1 VFLAACSI
9 KLTFLKNPEM
19 RRSNSLF
26 YLIFTIILVFQ
37 VANGFAESRENV
49 ATVKTHFGSFP
60 LPIPTLRLPD
70 HPASPLV
77 TVPDAVFPELPDWHY
92 SRFIP
97 EDPSWLDSAGK
108 FYKEGLV
115 YLFRGD
121 LNVAF
126 KRFQSV
132 TDNYPET
139 PWFAPSL
146 FWQAQILSK
155 RKEYVPAG
163 KILTVFLDSLKQGKS
178 SERYIDFQ
186 NFSRYTLAWLAL
198 KQKKYNEALEIIEKN
213 KEVISVKK
221 IRVQL
226 LFLKY
231 LIHVQLKQSDL
242 IFEVIDDLIQLFP
255 YDFEHVV
262 RLAEFYFVENRWQEL
277 ADLVEAQAREQ
288 VFYNDPRMEH
298 FLWLGVAAEMR
309 LKHWNKAK
317 KRLQSLEKFGVRSPD
332 KLALAYLR
340 LNLYTNQTESSWR
353 NWFKIQDD
361 IVREKALRELIHH
374 AVKTEEFLFLIKKQ
388 PDLKSVTQYW
398 REWQGE
404 LELIYAYLYLR
415 QGQIKKAKQFL
426 LWAQNNLKQESNQV
440 PLIVKE
446 ESLYLGTV
454 IELLL
459 KDHQKALQHLKQLLA
474 EYAGSE
480 RQSDYYFWYGVLLYE
495 LEKSYLQTIMA
506 MRQVDREGERDDDR
520 LFLLGK
526 VNHDQ
531 QKWRA
536 VISAFAK
543 LQKLH
548 PGSQFLEEG
557 LYLQAQA
564 FFELKQY
571 NSGLEILNELQNT
584 FGQLK
589 KPVRAVHLRVQIL
602 VAMQRYEQADDV
614 LQRMIEENSD
624 FSLIKLRVEV
634 LKYIKDPR
642 RILIVTGFG
651 LELSTNKDQ
660 GFLYFHR
667 ANALFDTKK
676 YEEANTYYTLALKNP
691 PKDTRRVINY
701 RILKIQYELGR
712 IPELL
717 QGADLFLKV
726 SRDDFY
732 SYEILHMLSNY
743 FLEKKQREKA
753 FSYLKQLVANY
764 KKSVRKVELAPEK
777 RLEQIV
783 LIGQLYNELTN
794 YELAER
800 WLNQALKSMETVEEG
815 RKKWQLHIFK
825 EKGFTL
831 YKLGK
836 HRQALAASLKVL
848 YLDRSLSN
856 QQRYDL
862 NLRIASSYVQLKRT
876 KEARSIYLKMQ
887 KIFKDTVR
895 QKEIEKLLRSLMN
908 QK

>member
-1 VFLAACSI
+1 
-9 KLTFLKNPEM
+9 M

-37 VANGFAESRENV
+37 VASGFAESRENV
-49 ATVKTHFGSFP
+49 ATVRTHSGSFP
-60 LPIPTLRLPD
+60 LPIPTLRLPS
-70 HPASPLV
+70 HPVTPLV

-108 FYKEGLV
+108 FYKEGLI

-221 IRVQL
+221 IRIQL

-426 LWAQNNLKQESNQV
+426 LWAQNNLKQESNQL

-459 KDHQKALQHLKQLLA
+459 KDHQKALQHLKQLLTV
-474 EYAGSE
+474 YAGSE

-589 KPVRAVHLRVQIL
+589 KAVRAVHLRVQIL

-642 RILIVTGFG
+642 RILSVTGVG
-651 LELSTNKDQ
+651 LELSTSKDQ

-701 RILKIQYELGR
+701 RILKIQYELGH

-743 FLEKKQREKA
+743 FLGKKQREKA

-825 EKGFTL
+825 EKGFAL

-887 KIFKDTVR
+887 KRFKDTVR

-908 QK
+908 Q

>member
-1 VFLAACSI
+1 
-9 KLTFLKNPEM
+9 M

-37 VANGFAESRENV
+37 VASGFAESRENV
-49 ATVKTHFGSFP
+49 ATVKTHSGSFP
-60 LPIPTLRLPD
+60 LPIPTLRLPS
-70 HPASPLV
+70 HPVTPLV

-108 FYKEGLV
+108 FYKEGLI

-163 KILTVFLDSLKQGKS
+163 KILTVFLDSLKQGKN

-277 ADLVEAQAREQ
+277 ADLVEAKAREQ

-589 KPVRAVHLRVQIL
+589 KAVRAVHLRVQIL

-642 RILIVTGFG
+642 RILSVTGVG

-825 EKGFTL
+825 EKGFAL

-887 KIFKDTVR
+887 KRFKDTVR

-908 QK
+908 Q

>member
-1 VFLAACSI
+1 
-9 KLTFLKNPEM
+9 M

-37 VANGFAESRENV
+37 VASGFAESRENV
-49 ATVKTHFGSFP
+49 ATVKTHSGSFP

-70 HPASPLV
+70 HPGSPLV

-221 IRVQL
+221 IRIQL

-317 KRLQSLEKFGVRSPD
+317 KRLQSLEKFGVHSPD

-388 PDLKSVTQYW
+388 PELKSVTQYW

-642 RILIVTGFG
+642 RILSVTGVG
-651 LELSTNKDQ
+651 LELSTSKDQ

-825 EKGFTL
+825 EKGFAL

-887 KIFKDTVR
+887 KKFKDTVR

-908 QK
+908 Q

>member
-1 VFLAACSI
+1 
-9 KLTFLKNPEM
+9 M

-37 VANGFAESRENV
+37 VAIGFAESRENV
-49 ATVKTHFGSFP
+49 ATVKTHSGSFP

-155 RKEYVPAG
+155 RKEYVTAG

-221 IRVQL
+221 IRIQL

-277 ADLVEAQAREQ
+277 ADLVEAQVREQ

-388 PDLKSVTQYW
+388 PELKSVTQYW

-426 LWAQNNLKQESNQV
+426 LWAQNNLKQESNHV

-642 RILIVTGFG
+642 RILSVTGVG

-717 QGADLFLKV
+717 QGADRFLKV

-825 EKGFTL
+825 EKGFAL

-908 QK
+908 Q

>member
-1 VFLAACSI
+1 
-9 KLTFLKNPEM
+9 M
-19 RRSNSLF
+19 RRSNFLF

-37 VANGFAESRENV
+37 VASGFAESRENV
-49 ATVKTHFGSFP
+49 ATVKTHSGSFP
-60 LPIPTLRLPD
+60 LPIPTLRLPS
-70 HPASPLV
+70 HPVTPLV

-155 RKEYVPAG
+155 RKEYVTAG

-221 IRVQL
+221 IRIQL

-277 ADLVEAQAREQ
+277 ADLVEAKARER

-388 PDLKSVTQYW
+388 PELKSVTQYW

-415 QGQIKKAKQFL
+415 KGQIKKAKQFL

-589 KPVRAVHLRVQIL
+589 KAVRAVHLRVQIL

-642 RILIVTGFG
+642 RILSVTGVG

-825 EKGFTL
+825 EKGFAL

-908 QK
+908 Q

>member
-1 VFLAACSI
+1 
-9 KLTFLKNPEM
+9 M

-37 VANGFAESRENV
+37 VASGFAESQENV
-49 ATVKTHFGSFP
+49 ATVKTHSGSFP
-60 LPIPTLRLPD
+60 IPIPTLRLPS
-70 HPASPLV
+70 HPVTPLV

-221 IRVQL
+221 IRIQL

-317 KRLQSLEKFGVRSPD
+317 KRLQSLEKFGVHSPD

-388 PDLKSVTQYW
+388 PELKSVTQYW

-642 RILIVTGFG
+642 RILSVTGVG

-825 EKGFTL
+825 EKGFAL

-887 KIFKDTVR
+887 KIFKDTVS

-908 QK
+908 Q

>member
-1 VFLAACSI
+1 
-9 KLTFLKNPEM
+9 M

-37 VANGFAESRENV
+37 VASGFAESRENV
-49 ATVKTHFGSFP
+49 ATVKTHSGSFP
-60 LPIPTLRLPD
+60 LPIPTLRLPS
-70 HPASPLV
+70 HPVTPLV

-221 IRVQL
+221 IRIQL

-277 ADLVEAQAREQ
+277 ADLVEAKARER

-536 VISAFAK
+536 AIPAFAK

-589 KPVRAVHLRVQIL
+589 KAVRAVHLRVQIL

-642 RILIVTGFG
+642 RILSVTGVG

-825 EKGFTL
+825 EKGFAL

-908 QK
+908 Q

>member
-1 VFLAACSI
+1 
-9 KLTFLKNPEM
+9 M

-37 VANGFAESRENV
+37 VASGFAESRENV
-49 ATVKTHFGSFP
+49 ATVKTHSGSFP

-221 IRVQL
+221 IRIQL

-388 PDLKSVTQYW
+388 PELKSVTQYW

-642 RILIVTGFG
+642 RILSVTGVG

-825 EKGFTL
+825 EKGFAL

-887 KIFKDTVR
+887 KRFKDTVR

-908 QK
+908 Q

>member
-1 VFLAACSI
+1 
-9 KLTFLKNPEM
+9 M

-37 VANGFAESRENV
+37 VPSGFAESRENV
-49 ATVKTHFGSFP
+49 ATVKTHSGSFP
-60 LPIPTLRLPD
+60 LPIPTLRLPS
-70 HPASPLV
+70 HPVTPLV

-121 LNVAF
+121 LNVSF

-221 IRVQL
+221 IRIQL

-332 KLALAYLR
+332 KIALAYLR
-340 LNLYTNQTESSWR
+340 LNLYTNQIESSWR

-388 PDLKSVTQYW
+388 PELKSVTQYW

-642 RILIVTGFG
+642 RILSVTGVG

-825 EKGFTL
+825 EKGFAL

-887 KIFKDTVR
+887 KKFKDTVR

-908 QK
+908 Q

>member
-1 VFLAACSI
+1 
-9 KLTFLKNPEM
+9 
-19 RRSNSLF
+19 
-26 YLIFTIILVFQ
+26 LVFQ
-37 VANGFAESRENV
+37 VASGFAESRENV
-49 ATVKTHFGSFP
+49 ATVKTHSGSFP
-60 LPIPTLRLPD
+60 LPIPTLRLPS
-70 HPASPLV
+70 HPVTPLV

-121 LNVAF
+121 LNVSF

-221 IRVQL
+221 IRIQL

-317 KRLQSLEKFGVRSPD
+317 IRLQSLEKFGVRSPD
-332 KLALAYLR
+332 KIALAYLR
-340 LNLYTNQTESSWR
+340 LNLYTNQIESSWR

-388 PDLKSVTQYW
+388 PELKSVTQYW

-642 RILIVTGFG
+642 RILSVTGVG

-825 EKGFTL
+825 EKGFAL

-908 QK
+908 Q

>member
-1 VFLAACSI
+1 
-9 KLTFLKNPEM
+9 M

-37 VANGFAESRENV
+37 VASGFAESRENV
-49 ATVKTHFGSFP
+49 ATVKTHSGSFP

-221 IRVQL
+221 IRIQL

-642 RILIVTGFG
+642 RILSVTGVG
-651 LELSTNKDQ
+651 LELSTSKDQ

-825 EKGFTL
+825 EKGFAL

-908 QK
+908 Q

>member
-1 VFLAACSI
+1 
-9 KLTFLKNPEM
+9 M

-37 VANGFAESRENV
+37 VASGFAESRENV
-49 ATVKTHFGSFP
+49 ATVKTHSGSFP
-60 LPIPTLRLPD
+60 LPIPTLRLSS
-70 HPASPLV
+70 HPVTPLV

-108 FYKEGLV
+108 FYKEGLI

-163 KILTVFLDSLKQGKS
+163 KILTVFLDSLKQGKN

-277 ADLVEAQAREQ
+277 ADLVEAKAREQ

-317 KRLQSLEKFGVRSPD
+317 KRLQFLEKFGVRSPD

-426 LWAQNNLKQESNQV
+426 LWAQNNLKQESNQL

-589 KPVRAVHLRVQIL
+589 KAVRAVHLRVQIL

-642 RILIVTGFG
+642 RILSVTGVG

-764 KKSVRKVELAPEK
+764 KKSVRKVELTPEK

-825 EKGFTL
+825 EKGFAL

-887 KIFKDTVR
+887 KRFKDTVR

-908 QK
+908 Q

>member
-1 VFLAACSI
+1 
-9 KLTFLKNPEM
+9 M

-37 VANGFAESRENV
+37 VASGFAESRENV
-49 ATVKTHFGSFP
+49 ATVKTHSGSFP
-60 LPIPTLRLPD
+60 LPIPTLRLPS
-70 HPASPLV
+70 HPVTPLV

-221 IRVQL
+221 IRIQL

-332 KLALAYLR
+332 KIALAYLR
-340 LNLYTNQTESSWR
+340 LNLYTNQIESSWR

-589 KPVRAVHLRVQIL
+589 KAVRAVHLRVQIL

-642 RILIVTGFG
+642 RILSVTGVG
-651 LELSTNKDQ
+651 LELSTSKDQ

-825 EKGFTL
+825 EKGFAL

-908 QK
+908 Q

>member
-1 VFLAACSI
+1 
-9 KLTFLKNPEM
+9 M

-37 VANGFAESRENV
+37 VASGFAESRENV
-49 ATVKTHFGSFP
+49 ATVKTHSGSFP
-60 LPIPTLRLPD
+60 LPIPTLRLPS
-70 HPASPLV
+70 HPVTPLV

-221 IRVQL
+221 IRIQL

-332 KLALAYLR
+332 KIALAYLR
-340 LNLYTNQTESSWR
+340 LNLYTNQIESSWR

-388 PDLKSVTQYW
+388 PELKSVTQYW

-642 RILIVTGFG
+642 RILSVTGVG

-825 EKGFTL
+825 EKGFAL

-887 KIFKDTVR
+887 KKFKDTVR

-908 QK
+908 Q

>member
-1 VFLAACSI
+1 
-9 KLTFLKNPEM
+9 M

-37 VANGFAESRENV
+37 VASGFAESRENV
-49 ATVKTHFGSFP
+49 ATVKTHSGSFP

-221 IRVQL
+221 IRIQL

-262 RLAEFYFVENRWQEL
+262 RLAEFYFVETRWQEL
-277 ADLVEAQAREQ
+277 ADLVEAQAQEQ

-388 PDLKSVTQYW
+388 PELKSVTQYW

-642 RILIVTGFG
+642 RILSVTGVG
-651 LELSTNKDQ
+651 LGLSTNKDQ

-825 EKGFTL
+825 EKGFAL

-908 QK
+908 Q

>member
-1 VFLAACSI
+1 
-9 KLTFLKNPEM
+9 M

-37 VANGFAESRENV
+37 VASGFAESRENV
-49 ATVKTHFGSFP
+49 ATVETHSGSFP
-60 LPIPTLRLPD
+60 LPIPSLRLPD

-132 TDNYPET
+132 IDNYPET

-221 IRVQL
+221 IRIQL

-255 YDFEHVV
+255 YEFENVV
-262 RLAEFYFVENRWQEL
+262 RLAEFYFVETRWQEL
-277 ADLVEAQAREQ
+277 ADLVETQAQEQ
-288 VFYNDPRMEH
+288 IFYNDPRMEH
-298 FLWLGVAAEMR
+298 FLWMGVVAEMR

-317 KRLQSLEKFGVRSPD
+317 KRLQSLEKFGVRSLD

-374 AVKTEEFLFLIKKQ
+374 AVKTEEFHFLIKKQ
-388 PDLKSVTQYW
+388 PELKSVTQYW

-426 LWAQNNLKQESNQV
+426 LWAQNNLKQESNKV

-474 EYAGSE
+474 VYAGSE

-557 LYLQAQA
+557 LYLHAQA
-564 FFELKQY
+564 CFELKQY
-571 NSGLEILNELQNT
+571 NSGLEKLNELQNT
-584 FGQLK
+584 FSQLK
-589 KPVRAVHLRVQIL
+589 KHVRAVHLRVQIL
-602 VAMQRYEQADDV
+602 VAMQRYEQADVV

-642 RILIVTGFG
+642 RILSVTGDG
-651 LELSTNKDQ
+651 LELSTSKDQ

-667 ANALFDTKK
+667 ANALFDMKK

-717 QGADLFLKV
+717 QGADLFFKV

-764 KKSVRKVELAPEK
+764 KKSVRKLELAPEK

-815 RKKWQLHIFK
+815 RKRWQLHIFK
-825 EKGFTL
+825 EKGFAL

-908 QK
+908 Q

>member
-1 VFLAACSI
+1 
-9 KLTFLKNPEM
+9 M
-19 RRSNSLF
+19 RRSNFLF

-37 VANGFAESRENV
+37 VASGFAESRENV
-49 ATVKTHFGSFP
+49 ATVKTHSGSFP
-60 LPIPTLRLPD
+60 LPIPTLRLPS
-70 HPASPLV
+70 HPVTPLV

-108 FYKEGLV
+108 FYKEGLI

-139 PWFAPSL
+139 SWFAPSL
-146 FWQAQILSK
+146 FWKAQILSK

-163 KILTVFLDSLKQGKS
+163 KILTVFLDSLKQSKS

-186 NFSRYTLAWLAL
+186 NISRYTLAWLAM

-213 KEVISVKK
+213 KEVISAKK
-221 IRVQL
+221 IRIQL

-231 LIHVQLKQSDL
+231 LIHVQLKQGDL

-277 ADLVEAQAREQ
+277 ADLVEAKAREQ

-340 LNLYTNQTESSWR
+340 LNLYTNQTESSWM

-388 PDLKSVTQYW
+388 PELKSVTQYW

-584 FGQLK
+584 FVQLK

-642 RILIVTGFG
+642 RILSVTGVG
-651 LELSTNKDQ
+651 LKLSTSKDQ

-794 YELAER
+794 YESAER
-800 WLNQALKSMETVEEG
+800 WLNQALKSMETVEGG

-887 KIFKDTVR
+887 KKFKDTVR

-908 QK
+908 Q

>member
-1 VFLAACSI
+1 
-9 KLTFLKNPEM
+9 M

-37 VANGFAESRENV
+37 VASGFAESRENV
-49 ATVKTHFGSFP
+49 ATVKTHSGSFP
-60 LPIPTLRLPD
+60 LPIPTLRLSS
-70 HPASPLV
+70 HPVTPLV

-108 FYKEGLV
+108 FYKEGLI

-163 KILTVFLDSLKQGKS
+163 KILTVFLDSLKQGKN

-277 ADLVEAQAREQ
+277 ADLVEAKAREQ

-426 LWAQNNLKQESNQV
+426 LWAQNNLKQESNQL

-589 KPVRAVHLRVQIL
+589 KAVRAVHLRVQIL

-642 RILIVTGFG
+642 RILSVTGVG

-764 KKSVRKVELAPEK
+764 KKSVRKVELTPEK

-825 EKGFTL
+825 EKGFAL

-887 KIFKDTVR
+887 KRFKDTVR

-908 QK
+908 Q

>member
-1 VFLAACSI
+1 
-9 KLTFLKNPEM
+9 
-19 RRSNSLF
+19 
-26 YLIFTIILVFQ
+26 
-37 VANGFAESRENV
+37 
-49 ATVKTHFGSFP
+49 
-60 LPIPTLRLPD
+60 
-70 HPASPLV
+70 LV

-108 FYKEGLV
+108 FYKEGLI

-163 KILTVFLDSLKQGKS
+163 KILTVFLDSLKQGKN

-277 ADLVEAQAREQ
+277 ADLVEAKAREQ

-614 LQRMIEENSD
+614 LRRMIEENSD

-642 RILIVTGFG
+642 RILSVTGVG

-825 EKGFTL
+825 EKGFAL

-887 KIFKDTVR
+887 KRFKDTVR

-908 QK
+908 Q

>member
-1 VFLAACSI
+1 
-9 KLTFLKNPEM
+9 M

-37 VANGFAESRENV
+37 VASGFAESRENV
-49 ATVKTHFGSFP
+49 ATVKTHSGSFP

-70 HPASPLV
+70 HPGSPLV

-132 TDNYPET
+132 IDNYPET

-221 IRVQL
+221 IRIQL

-388 PDLKSVTQYW
+388 PELKSVTQYW

-642 RILIVTGFG
+642 RILSVTGVG
-651 LELSTNKDQ
+651 LELSTSKDQ

-825 EKGFTL
+825 EKGFAL

-908 QK
+908 Q

>member
-1 VFLAACSI
+1 
-9 KLTFLKNPEM
+9 M

-37 VANGFAESRENV
+37 VASGFAESRENV
-49 ATVKTHFGSFP
+49 ATVKTHSGSFP
-60 LPIPTLRLPD
+60 LPIPTLRLPS
-70 HPASPLV
+70 HPVTPLV

-108 FYKEGLV
+108 FYKEGLI

-221 IRVQL
+221 IRIQL

-332 KLALAYLR
+332 KIALAYLR
-340 LNLYTNQTESSWR
+340 LNLYTNQIESSWR

-388 PDLKSVTQYW
+388 PELKSVTQYW

-642 RILIVTGFG
+642 RILSVTGVG

-825 EKGFTL
+825 EKGFAL

-908 QK
+908 Q

>member
-1 VFLAACSI
+1 LAKA
-9 KLTFLKNPEM
+9 
-19 RRSNSLF
+19 
-26 YLIFTIILVFQ
+26 YY
-37 VANGFAESRENV
+37 
-49 ATVKTHFGSFP
+49 
-60 LPIPTLRLPD
+60 
-70 HPASPLV
+70 
-77 TVPDAVFPELPDWHY
+77 Y

-108 FYKEGLV
+108 FYKEGLI

-163 KILTVFLDSLKQGKS
+163 KILTVFLDSLKQGKN

-332 KLALAYLR
+332 KIALAYLR
-340 LNLYTNQTESSWR
+340 LNLYTNQIESSWR

-426 LWAQNNLKQESNQV
+426 LWAQNNLKQESNQE

-614 LQRMIEENSD
+614 LQRKIEENSD

-642 RILIVTGFG
+642 RILSVTGVG
-651 LELSTNKDQ
+651 LELSTSKDQ

-701 RILKIQYELGR
+701 RILIIQYELGL

-825 EKGFTL
+825 EKGFAL
-831 YKLGK
+831 NKLGK

-908 QK
+908 Q

>member
-1 VFLAACSI
+1 
-9 KLTFLKNPEM
+9 M
-19 RRSNSLF
+19 RRSYSLF

-37 VANGFAESRENV
+37 VASGFAESRVNV
-49 ATVKTHFGSFP
+49 ATVKTHSGLFP

-70 HPASPLV
+70 LREFPLV

-146 FWQAQILSK
+146 FWKAQILSK

-163 KILTVFLDSLKQGKS
+163 KILTVFLDSLKQSKS
-178 SERYIDFQ
+178 SERYIEFQ
-186 NFSRYTLAWLAL
+186 NFSRYTLAWLAM

-213 KEVISVKK
+213 KEVISAKK
-221 IRVQL
+221 IRIQL

-231 LIHVQLKQSDL
+231 LIHVQLKQGDL

-340 LNLYTNQTESSWR
+340 LNLYTNQTESSWM

-374 AVKTEEFLFLIKKQ
+374 AVKTEEFLFLIQKQ
-388 PDLKSVTQYW
+388 PELKSFTQYW

-426 LWAQNNLKQESNQV
+426 LWAQNNLKQESNHA

-459 KDHQKALQHLKQLLA
+459 KDHQKALQNLKQLLA
-474 EYAGSE
+474 EYAGSD

-531 QKWRA
+531 KKWKA

-557 LYLQAQA
+557 FYLLAQA
-564 FFELKQY
+564 FFKLKQY

-614 LQRMIEENSD
+614 LLRMIEENSD

-642 RILIVTGFG
+642 RILSVTGVG
-651 LELSTNKDQ
+651 LKLSTSKDQ

-691 PKDTRRVINY
+691 PKNTRRVINY
-701 RILKIQYELGR
+701 RLLKIQYELGR

-800 WLNQALKSMETVEEG
+800 WLNQALKSMETVEGG

-876 KEARSIYLKMQ
+876 KEAMSIYLKMQ

-908 QK
+908 QQ

>member
-1 VFLAACSI
+1 
-9 KLTFLKNPEM
+9 M

-37 VANGFAESRENV
+37 VASGFAESRENV
-49 ATVKTHFGSFP
+49 ATVKTHSGSFP
-60 LPIPTLRLPD
+60 LPIPTLRLPS
-70 HPASPLV
+70 HPVTPLV

-108 FYKEGLV
+108 FYKEGLI

-163 KILTVFLDSLKQGKS
+163 KILTVFLDSLKQGKN

-277 ADLVEAQAREQ
+277 ADLVEAKAREQ

-317 KRLQSLEKFGVRSPD
+317 KRLQFLEKFGVRSPD

-426 LWAQNNLKQESNQV
+426 LWAQNNLKQESNQL

-589 KPVRAVHLRVQIL
+589 KAVRAVHLRVQIL

-642 RILIVTGFG
+642 RILSVTGVG

-825 EKGFTL
+825 EKGFAL

-887 KIFKDTVR
+887 KRFKDTVR

-908 QK
+908 Q

>member
-1 VFLAACSI
+1 
-9 KLTFLKNPEM
+9 M

-37 VANGFAESRENV
+37 VASGFAESRENV
-49 ATVKTHFGSFP
+49 ATVKTHSGSFP
-60 LPIPTLRLPD
+60 LPIPTLRLPS
-70 HPASPLV
+70 HPVTPLV

-221 IRVQL
+221 IRIQL

-388 PDLKSVTQYW
+388 PELKSVTQYW

-415 QGQIKKAKQFL
+415 QGQIKKANQFL

-459 KDHQKALQHLKQLLA
+459 KDHQKALQYLKQLLA

-589 KPVRAVHLRVQIL
+589 KAVRAVHLRVQIL

-642 RILIVTGFG
+642 RILSVTGVG

-825 EKGFTL
+825 EKGFAL

-908 QK
+908 Q

>member
-1 VFLAACSI
+1 
-9 KLTFLKNPEM
+9 M

-37 VANGFAESRENV
+37 VASGFAESRENV
-49 ATVKTHFGSFP
+49 ATVKTHSGSFP
-60 LPIPTLRLPD
+60 LPIPTLRLPS
-70 HPASPLV
+70 HPVTPLV

-108 FYKEGLV
+108 FYKEGLI

-163 KILTVFLDSLKQGKS
+163 KILTVFLDSLKQGKN

-221 IRVQL
+221 IRIQL

-332 KLALAYLR
+332 KIALAYLR
-340 LNLYTNQTESSWR
+340 LNLYTNQIESSWR

-388 PDLKSVTQYW
+388 PELKSVTQYW

-642 RILIVTGFG
+642 RILSVTGVG

-701 RILKIQYELGR
+701 RILKIQYELRR

-825 EKGFTL
+825 EKGFAL

-887 KIFKDTVR
+887 KKFKDTVR

-908 QK
+908 Q

>member
-1 VFLAACSI
+1 
-9 KLTFLKNPEM
+9 
-19 RRSNSLF
+19 
-26 YLIFTIILVFQ
+26 LVFQ
-37 VANGFAESRENV
+37 VASGFAESQENV
-49 ATVKTHFGSFP
+49 ATVKTHSGSFP
-60 LPIPTLRLPD
+60 LPIPTLRLPS
-70 HPASPLV
+70 HPVTPLV

-221 IRVQL
+221 IRIQL

-388 PDLKSVTQYW
+388 PELKSVTQYW

-642 RILIVTGFG
+642 RILSVTGVG
-651 LELSTNKDQ
+651 LELSTSKDQ

-825 EKGFTL
+825 EKGFAL

-887 KIFKDTVR
+887 KKFKDTVR

-908 QK
+908 Q

>member
-1 VFLAACSI
+1 
-9 KLTFLKNPEM
+9 M

-37 VANGFAESRENV
+37 VASGFAESRENV
-49 ATVKTHFGSFP
+49 ATVKTHSGSFP
-60 LPIPTLRLPD
+60 LPIPTLRLPS
-70 HPASPLV
+70 HPVTPLV

-221 IRVQL
+221 IRIQL

-388 PDLKSVTQYW
+388 PELKSVTQYW

-459 KDHQKALQHLKQLLA
+459 KDHQKALQYLKQLLA

-642 RILIVTGFG
+642 RILSVTGVG

-825 EKGFTL
+825 EKGFAL

-887 KIFKDTVR
+887 KKFKDTVR

-908 QK
+908 Q

>member
-1 VFLAACSI
+1 
-9 KLTFLKNPEM
+9 M

-37 VANGFAESRENV
+37 VASGFAESRENV
-49 ATVKTHFGSFP
+49 ATVKTHSGSFP

-221 IRVQL
+221 IRIQL

-388 PDLKSVTQYW
+388 PELKSVTQYW

-642 RILIVTGFG
+642 RILSVTGVG
-651 LELSTNKDQ
+651 LELSTSKDQ

-825 EKGFTL
+825 EKGFAL

-887 KIFKDTVR
+887 KRFKDTVR

-908 QK
+908 Q

>member
-1 VFLAACSI
+1 
-9 KLTFLKNPEM
+9 M

-37 VANGFAESRENV
+37 VASGFAESRENV
-49 ATVKTHFGSFP
+49 ATVKTHSGSFP
-60 LPIPTLRLPD
+60 LPIPTLRLSS
-70 HPASPLV
+70 HPVTPLV

-108 FYKEGLV
+108 FYKEGLI

-221 IRVQL
+221 IRIQL

-277 ADLVEAQAREQ
+277 ADLVEAQARKQ

-317 KRLQSLEKFGVRSPD
+317 KRLQFLEKFGVRSPD

-589 KPVRAVHLRVQIL
+589 KPVRAIHLRVQIL

-642 RILIVTGFG
+642 RILSVTGVG

-825 EKGFTL
+825 EKGFAL

-848 YLDRSLSN
+848 YLDRSLTN

-887 KIFKDTVR
+887 KRFKDTVR

-908 QK
+908 Q

>member
-1 VFLAACSI
+1 
-9 KLTFLKNPEM
+9 M

-37 VANGFAESRENV
+37 VASGFAESRENV
-49 ATVKTHFGSFP
+49 ATVKTHSGSFP

-70 HPASPLV
+70 HPGSPLV

-221 IRVQL
+221 IRIQL

-388 PDLKSVTQYW
+388 PELKSVTQYW

-459 KDHQKALQHLKQLLA
+459 KDHQKALQHLKQLLTV
-474 EYAGSE
+474 YAGSE

-642 RILIVTGFG
+642 RILSVTGVG

-825 EKGFTL
+825 EKGFAL

-908 QK
+908 Q

>member
-1 VFLAACSI
+1 
-9 KLTFLKNPEM
+9 M

-37 VANGFAESRENV
+37 VASGFAESQENV
-49 ATVKTHFGSFP
+49 ATVKTHSGSFP
-60 LPIPTLRLPD
+60 LPIPTLRLPS
-70 HPASPLV
+70 HPVTPLV

-108 FYKEGLV
+108 FYKEGLI

-221 IRVQL
+221 IRIQL

-277 ADLVEAQAREQ
+277 ADLVEAKARER

-317 KRLQSLEKFGVRSPD
+317 KRLQSLEKFGVHSPD

-642 RILIVTGFG
+642 RILSVTGVG
-651 LELSTNKDQ
+651 LELSTSKDQ

-825 EKGFTL
+825 EKGFAL

-887 KIFKDTVR
+887 KRFKDTVR

-908 QK
+908 Q

>member
-1 VFLAACSI
+1 
-9 KLTFLKNPEM
+9 M

-37 VANGFAESRENV
+37 VASGFAESRENV
-49 ATVKTHFGSFP
+49 ATVKTHSGSFP
-60 LPIPTLRLPD
+60 LPIPTLRLPS
-70 HPASPLV
+70 HPVTPLV

-108 FYKEGLV
+108 FYKEGLI

-221 IRVQL
+221 IRIQL

-277 ADLVEAQAREQ
+277 ADLVEAKAREQ

-459 KDHQKALQHLKQLLA
+459 KDHQKALQHLKQLLTV
-474 EYAGSE
+474 YAGSE

-536 VISAFAK
+536 VNSAFAK

-642 RILIVTGFG
+642 RILSVTGVG

-825 EKGFTL
+825 EKGFAL

-887 KIFKDTVR
+887 KRFKDTVR

-908 QK
+908 Q

>member
-1 VFLAACSI
+1 
-9 KLTFLKNPEM
+9 M

-37 VANGFAESRENV
+37 VASGFAESRENV
-49 ATVKTHFGSFP
+49 ATVKTHSGSFP

-146 FWQAQILSK
+146 FWQAQILSN

-221 IRVQL
+221 IRIQL

-298 FLWLGVAAEMR
+298 FLWLGVVAEMR
-309 LKHWNKAK
+309 LNHWNKAK

-388 PDLKSVTQYW
+388 PELKLVTQYW

-506 MRQVDREGERDDDR
+506 IRQVDREGERDDDR

-642 RILIVTGFG
+642 RILSVTGVG
-651 LELSTNKDQ
+651 LELSTSKDQ

-825 EKGFTL
+825 EKGFAL

-908 QK
+908 Q

>member
-1 VFLAACSI
+1 
-9 KLTFLKNPEM
+9 M

-37 VANGFAESRENV
+37 VASGFAESRENV
-49 ATVKTHFGSFP
+49 ATVKTHSGSFP
-60 LPIPTLRLPD
+60 LPIPTLRLPS
-70 HPASPLV
+70 HPVTPLV

-108 FYKEGLV
+108 FYKEGLI

-132 TDNYPET
+132 TDNYQET

-155 RKEYVPAG
+155 RKKYALAE
-163 KILTVFLDSLKQGKS
+163 KTLTFFLDSLKKGKS
-178 SERYIDFQ
+178 TESYIEYQ

-221 IRVQL
+221 IRIQL

-277 ADLVEAQAREQ
+277 ADLVEAKAREQ

-459 KDHQKALQHLKQLLA
+459 KDHQKALQYLKQLLA

-589 KPVRAVHLRVQIL
+589 KAVRAVHLRVQIL

-614 LQRMIEENSD
+614 LQRMIEESSD

-642 RILIVTGFG
+642 RILSVTGVG

-825 EKGFTL
+825 EKGFAL

-848 YLDRSLSN
+848 YLDRSLTN

-887 KIFKDTVR
+887 KRFKDTVR

-908 QK
+908 Q

>member
-1 VFLAACSI
+1 
-9 KLTFLKNPEM
+9 M

-37 VANGFAESRENV
+37 VASGFAESRENV
-49 ATVKTHFGSFP
+49 ATVKTHSGSFP

-70 HPASPLV
+70 HPGSPLV

-108 FYKEGLV
+108 FYKEGLI

-163 KILTVFLDSLKQGKS
+163 KILTVFLDSLKQGKN

-221 IRVQL
+221 IRIQL

-332 KLALAYLR
+332 KIALAYLR
-340 LNLYTNQTESSWR
+340 LNLYTNQIESSWR

-388 PDLKSVTQYW
+388 PELKSVTQYW

-642 RILIVTGFG
+642 RILSVTGVG

-691 PKDTRRVINY
+691 PNDTRRVINY

-783 LIGQLYNELTN
+783 QIGQLYNELTN

-825 EKGFTL
+825 EKGFAL

-908 QK
+908 Q

>member
-1 VFLAACSI
+1 
-9 KLTFLKNPEM
+9 M

-37 VANGFAESRENV
+37 VASGFAESRENV
-49 ATVKTHFGSFP
+49 ATVKTHSGSFP
-60 LPIPTLRLPD
+60 LPIPTLRLPS
-70 HPASPLV
+70 HPVTPLV

-155 RKEYVPAG
+155 RKEYVTAG

-221 IRVQL
+221 IRIQL

-642 RILIVTGFG
+642 RILSVTGVG

-825 EKGFTL
+825 EKGFAL

-848 YLDRSLSN
+848 YLDRSLTN

-887 KIFKDTVR
+887 KRFKDTVR

-908 QK
+908 Q

>member
-1 VFLAACSI
+1 
-9 KLTFLKNPEM
+9 M

-37 VANGFAESRENV
+37 VASGFAESRENV
-49 ATVKTHFGSFP
+49 ATVKTHSGSFP
-60 LPIPTLRLPD
+60 LPIPTLRLPS
-70 HPASPLV
+70 HPVTPLV

-108 FYKEGLV
+108 FYKEGLI

-221 IRVQL
+221 IRIQL

-277 ADLVEAQAREQ
+277 ADLVEAKAREQ

-589 KPVRAVHLRVQIL
+589 NPVRAVHLRVQIL

-642 RILIVTGFG
+642 RILSVTGVG
-651 LELSTNKDQ
+651 LGLSTNKDQ

-701 RILKIQYELGR
+701 RILKIQHELGR

-825 EKGFTL
+825 EKGFAL

-887 KIFKDTVR
+887 KRFKDTVR

-908 QK
+908 Q